1 MIYLRTIINK
11 VILLL
16 FLGWTSIASAQP
28 QDNSPYS
35 RFGIGDILG
44 SEFNA
49 SLHMGGL
56 GASFIDPYTIN
67 IVNPASLSY
76 LRTAS
81 FDMGI
86 HAEYS
91 TLSDRENSSISDWN
105 GSLDY
110 LSLAFPLQNVLN
122 DILDRKQRDIN
133 LGMAFSLMP
142 YSNVGYNVS
151 SYLYNEDFGNY
162 ELNYQGNGG
171 SYQFLWSNGI
181 RYKDFAFGL
190 NLGYLFGKIT
200 NSTIIDFP
208 DINNAFA
215 SFLDR
220 STNLSGLTWNAGVLY
235 TLHLN
240 KGAGQD
246 ESSDNHQKLIFGLY
260 GKSSTT
266 LNYESNI
273 FETSSLRLLDGGLI
287 RDTLTDIRGEK
298 VSGKMPSE
306 LGLGIS
312 YVKGSKFSLGFNY
325 EQRDWT
331 KFEGD
336 FVKNNLKDTYSLSF
350 GGFYRPNYK
359 SISNYFSRVFY
370 RFGGFY
376 RKVPVEIASGED
388 IKDYGIS
395 FGLGMP
401 FFYQRKISHANLG
414 LILGWRGMNTA
425 IEEKYIRLSFSFTF
439 NDDEWFI
446 KRKYN

>member
-11 VILLL
+11 VSLL
-16 FLGWTSIASAQP
+16 FLLGCSGILSAQP

-44 SEFNA
+44 HDFNA
-49 SLHMGGL
+49 SMHMGGL
-56 GASFIDPYTIN
+56 GASFVDPYNIN

-81 FDMGI
+81 FDIGL

-91 TLSDRENSSISDWN
+91 TLTDAENLSVGDWN
-105 GSLDY
+105 GRLDY

-122 DILDRKQRDIN
+122 DILDRKRRDIN
-133 LGMAFSLMP
+133 LGMAFSLLP

-151 SYLYNEDFGNY
+151 SYLFNEEFGQY
-162 ELNYQGNGG
+162 EINYQGEGG
-171 SYQFLWSNGI
+171 TYQFLWSNGI
-181 RYKDFAFGL
+181 RYKDLAFGL

-200 NSTIIDFP
+200 NSTIITFP
-208 DINNAFA
+208 NINNAFQ
-215 SFLDR
+215 SNLDR
-220 STNLSGLTWNAGVLY
+220 STNLTGLTWNAGLLY
-235 TLHLN
+235 TLHLSKN
-240 KGAGQD
+240 QSNT
-246 ESSDNHQKLIFGLY
+246 ESQENNRKIIFGLY
-260 GKSSTT
+260 GKSKTN
-266 LNYESNI
+266 LNYKDNI
-273 FETSSLRLLDGGLI
+273 FETSALRLPDNALI
-287 RDTLTDIRGEK
+287 LDTLTDIRGEK
-298 VSGKMPSE
+298 LSGKMPSE
-306 LGLGIS
+306 LGIGVS
-312 YVKGSKFSLGFNY
+312 YINGAKFSLGFNY
-325 EQRDWT
+325 ERRNWS

-336 FVKNNLKDTYSLSF
+336 FVKNKLKDTYNLSF

-359 SISNYFSRVFY
+359 SISNYFSRVYY

-376 RKVPVEIASGED
+376 RKVPVEITNED
-388 IKDYGIS
+388 DIDDFGIS

-414 LILGWRGMNTA
+414 IILGWRGRGTS
-425 IEEKYIRLSFSFTF
+425 IEEQYVRLSFSFTF